1 MNASCRYFK
10 NSNLINFF
18 IRNILYILFCLC
30 DKSDFN
36 FELLFFFVSFKTS
49 FYLVFWYFSVVCTV
63 MYNKKNYVFLHFK
76 CYFIQGTFKCCAFML
91 NGIWN
96 EGKKSEFVYK
106 ISSSKNKRKNM
117 TVLSS
122 WGWRL
127 ATYFVDI
134 ITTSSWRA
142 GQELILRELGP
153 AKTRRT
159 SQTSE
164 CPRGGRS

>member
-1 MNASCRYFK
+1 
-10 NSNLINFF
+10 
-18 IRNILYILFCLC
+18 
-30 DKSDFN
+30 
-36 FELLFFFVSFKTS
+36 
-49 FYLVFWYFSVVCTV
+49 
-63 MYNKKNYVFLHFK
+63 
-76 CYFIQGTFKCCAFML
+76 
-91 NGIWN
+91 
-96 EGKKSEFVYK
+96 
-106 ISSSKNKRKNM
+106 M

-164 CPRGGRS
+164 CPRGGRSYNVSIQFPKYRATSLEHLTLQDYVRKKFCVNRWTWFILIRWGQKMNYFYTLILNIVDSKARVGGKVLK